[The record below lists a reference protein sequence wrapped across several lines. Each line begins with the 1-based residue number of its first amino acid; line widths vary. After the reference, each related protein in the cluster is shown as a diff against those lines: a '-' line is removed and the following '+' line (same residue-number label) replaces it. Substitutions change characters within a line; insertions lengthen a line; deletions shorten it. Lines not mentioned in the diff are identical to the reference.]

1 MTSLITFIVR
11 VSGWLNFKIYRSLY
25 ILCCSLINLFILRLF
40 KIAKSMLMIASKIQI
55 NKIRIRIMLAWP
67 NSRYIFLSVN
77 ALSSELIISK

>member
-1 MTSLITFIVR
+1 MIFIVR

-25 ILCCSLINLFILRLF
+25 ILCCSLINLFILRIF